1 MCPGDWCR
9 LPGTDAYTAPPPFDP
24 SSTLV
29 TYVNDGLSGG
39 GYCGPRGG
47 RANADLSQCAFGAA
61 LVHNEPIAWHA
72 SGIGPI
78 YKSTIGGCP
87 YKSWAIY
94 ACFADNTQTTLV
106 PDGCECTYTAD
117 DCPAARPNLDTT
129 FYPSGDVCTSEV
141 APIAL
146 PLNPTAEECGNSGK
160 CMLPGTAAGE
170 DVDGFLDQCPGQVCT
185 YDVTASYTLKVG
197 LETGAGYMPRTSF
210 GAGWTYYNHVVFAAN
225 AGDGVFEAIIPD
237 TSSKVYL
244 RRVGAADAS
253 FCKDLDTSHFTRH
266 PHR

>member
-1 MCPGDWCR
+1 MGCCSLAIDDTDISRDPLGLASWAGAAAQGICWTDAQGPNSGTLPVCSRDWCR

-61 LVHNEPIAWHA
+61 LVHNEPLAWHA
-72 SGIGPI
+72 SGIGSI
-78 YKSTIGGCP
+78 YKSTIDGCP

-94 ACFADNTQTTLV
+94 ACYADHSRTTLA
-106 PDGCECTYTAD
+106 PDGCQCTYTAD

-146 PLNPTAEECGNSGK
+146 PLNP
-160 CMLPGTAAGE
+160 L
-170 DVDGFLDQCPGQVCT
+170 
-185 YDVTASYTLKVG
+185 
-197 LETGAGYMPRTSF
+197 
-210 GAGWTYYNHVVFAAN
+210 
-225 AGDGVFEAIIPD
+225 
-237 TSSKVYL
+237 
-244 RRVGAADAS
+244 
-253 FCKDLDTSHFTRH
+253 
-266 PHR
+266 